1 MTSKKTNLASG
12 YDRKLLKSGNTEVR
26 SDMKTMARTLTVERR
41 ILYDMNMGSVGY
53 NWKTSQGC

>member
-1 MTSKKTNLASG
+1 MISKRTDLASG

-41 ILYDMNMGSVGY
+41 ILYDMNMGSVRY
-53 NWKTSQGC
+53 NRKTSHEC